1 MARHRRRHRRRR
13 YGAFI
18 TMPGFTGIGSSV
30 SGAMRTVK
38 SNLPMIVGGGLGVVT
53 GTVLFKWLLSVT
65 GLGAKVPVAL
75 ARFYPLL
82 GGLAG
87 GVALSFAGKALKK
100 PAWGHAAMVGS
111 VIAGGATV
119 LIGYL
124 WDVGPLRK
132 FADFVTIPTMGG
144 YGYDGVIVDNYITH
158 NPGFTDYSGVIV
170 DNVNQQQQLAELS
183 AMAMGDLGNE
193 DMMERLAP

>member
-1 MARHRRRHRRRR
+1 MARHRRRRRHL
-13 YGAFI
+13 GAFV
-18 TMPGFTGIGSSV
+18 TMPGFTGLSSSV
-30 SGAMRTVK
+30 SGAMNTVK
-38 SNLPMIVGGGLGVVT
+38 KNLPMIVGGGLGVVT

-65 GLGAKVPVAL
+65 GLGARVPVAL

-87 GVALSFAGKALKK
+87 GVALSFAGKAMKK
-100 PAWGHAAMVGS
+100 PAWGQAALVGS

-132 FADFVTIPTMGG
+132 FADFVTIPTMAEYGG
-144 YGYDGVIVDNYITH
+144 YGGVIVDNYITQ
-158 NPGFTDYSGVIV
+158 NPGYTGYDGVIV